1 MRQPIEIM
9 TRVMDNLSESSK
21 NSFCVVSDRLSEGNR
36 AIISTYSYPTKV
48 CTYILIF
55 WKADVIEDQTSLWST
70 KWHYVASARA
80 SCGKIII
87 YQQNMGYYILAS
99 KSNSFHKK
107 LYLLLNILGWII
119 KKPQKVNRKKPFFS
133 ASYFAFTIFW
143 FSHRYNT
150 RDRKSS
156 SGNARD
162 RFLWLQLTFTEMT
175 PVVPDCRWLKSDHGK
190 ESQFCFLELLL
201 AQLSNIM
208 IFLGFFAYK
217 RVEIHP

>member
-1 MRQPIEIM
+1 
-9 TRVMDNLSESSK
+9 
-21 NSFCVVSDRLSEGNR
+21 
-36 AIISTYSYPTKV
+36 
-48 CTYILIF
+48 
-55 WKADVIEDQTSLWST
+55 
-70 KWHYVASARA
+70 
-80 SCGKIII
+80 
-87 YQQNMGYYILAS
+87 MGYYILAS

-190 ESQFCFLELLL
+190 ESQLCFLELLL

-208 IFLGFFAYK
+208 IFLKDFLYIREWKYINKQIISIPSHIAVIFFYENVSPIFFKCQSHLTFFQINGVIDKKLQIASA
-217 RVEIHP
+217 VIC

>member
-1 MRQPIEIM
+1 M
-9 TRVMDNLSESSK
+9 
-21 NSFCVVSDRLSEGNR
+21 
-36 AIISTYSYPTKV
+36 Y
-48 CTYILIF
+48 LIF
-55 WKADVIEDQTSLWST
+55 WKANVIEDQTSLWST

-87 YQQNMGYYILAS
+87 YQQNILAS

-107 LYLLLNILGWII
+107 HYLLLNILGWII
-119 KKPQKVNRKKPFFS
+119 KKPQKVYRKKPFFS

-175 PVVPDCRWLKSDHGK
+175 PVVPDCRWLESDHGK
-190 ESQFCFLELLL
+190 ESQFCFLELFFSSIV
-201 AQLSNIM
+201 QYHDFFR
-208 IFLGFFAYK
+208 IFC
-217 RVEIHP
+217 I